1 MQAVDIIHKQIVQM
15 AVLIVEYIKH
25 GIEVKKESKVEK
37 QQRLKF
43 LLSQASLLV
52 HWIVQFDPQNVN
64 AKDLYLPP
72 DLQDLYNYSEKIIR
86 KLPDFL
92 RETILHRLNKISQKG
107 LYATTRMDSLGKSS
121 ENFHFDIQ
129 SPRQTKITSSHNS
142 DSPKT
147 NFP

>member
-1 MQAVDIIHKQIVQM
+1 VQHEFVKVLNSKASHEQFVNLAENKANKIDFELQMQAVDIIHKQIVQM

-43 LLSQASLLV
+43 LLSQASSLV

-92 RETILHRLNKISQKG
+92 RETI
-107 LYATTRMDSLGKSS
+107 
-121 ENFHFDIQ
+121 
-129 SPRQTKITSSHNS
+129 
-142 DSPKT
+142 
-147 NFP
+147 